1 MVYECDECCAALPAD
16 VTACPQCGE
25 AFDEPVPAGA
35 TPPRRGFSAVGAPS
49 TIILGSPRA
58 APALPPEA
66 PRQDFVPPDAAAW
79 AAPPFAASPF
89 AAPPPSVPPPAPREV
104 VCLQDADVTVTL
116 TRAVLGGKT
125 FALADITSVSL
136 ATIPPDRR
144 GGYIAAALGAI
155 SLALGALLVSTVGV
169 TVGVALLV
177 LAWGILAQKRTKHL
191 VRVGTAAA
199 QWDALMSHDLAH
211 ARRIVEAIN
220 QAIVMRG

>member
-16 VTACPQCGE
+16 VTACPRCNE
-25 AFDEPVPAGA
+25 SFDEPVPPDA
-35 TPPRRGFSAVGAPS
+35 TLPPRGFTAVGAPS
-49 TIILGSPRA
+49 TIILGRPQTPA
-58 APALPPEA
+58 ALPPQTH
-66 PRQDFVPPDAAAW
+66 RQDVNLPDAPAW
-79 AAPPFAASPF
+79 ATPPFAA
-89 AAPPPSVPPPAPREV
+89 PSPPPAPREV
-104 VCLQDADVTVTL
+104 ILLQDADVTVTL
-116 TRAVLGGKT
+116 TRAVVGGQT

-144 GGYIAAALGAI
+144 GGYIAAMLGAI

-169 TVGVALLV
+169 TAGVALLV

-199 QWDALMSHDLAH
+199 QWDALWSHDLAH

-220 QAIVMRG
+220 RAITLRG